1 MKRFAIALS
10 LVVIGIQFVPVSRD
24 NPPVLEGIAVPPGV
38 REILRTSC
46 YDCHS
51 NETRWPWY
59 SHLAPASWLVQ
70 YDVREAR
77 SHFNVSEWD
86 ADDPEGEGAAG
97 RVRRGEMPPWYYL
110 PAHPEARLD
119 PDEKESLLRGL
130 VATFGDEAHDHDAHS
145 H

>member
-1 MKRFAIALS
+1 MMKRFAIALS

-59 SHLAPASWLVQ
+59 GYIAPMSWGVARDVQ
-70 YDVREAR
+70 GAR
-77 SHFNVSEWD
+77 DRFNFSEWGKMD
-86 ADDPEGEGAAG
+86 SGAQAHLLSRMRVEIEKG
-97 RVRRGEMPPWYYL
+97 RMPLARYVAL
-110 PAHPEARLD
+110 HSSARLT
-119 PDEKESLLRGL
+119 ETERATLLAWIES
-130 VATFGDEAHDHDAHS
+130 HSDH
-145 H
+145 